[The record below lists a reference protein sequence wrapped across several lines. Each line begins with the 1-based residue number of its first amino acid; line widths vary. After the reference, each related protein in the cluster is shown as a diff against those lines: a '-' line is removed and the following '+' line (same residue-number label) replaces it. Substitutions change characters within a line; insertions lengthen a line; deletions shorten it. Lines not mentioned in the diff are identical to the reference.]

1 MHMIHFVSSNRIV
14 VILLGFF
21 PVFQANNSSPLIL
34 RLTLRVGES
43 CCSFHFS
50 SKDLAKTKLQF
61 FERKTQLVLLL
72 IKGPFPIFMQ
82 RAPRPDFL

>member
-1 MHMIHFVSSNRIV
+1 M
-14 VILLGFF
+14 
-21 PVFQANNSSPLIL
+21 L
-34 RLTLRVGES
+34 RLTLRLGES

-72 IKGPFPIFMQ
+72 IKGPFPILMQ
-82 RAPRPDFL
+82 RAPRLNFL